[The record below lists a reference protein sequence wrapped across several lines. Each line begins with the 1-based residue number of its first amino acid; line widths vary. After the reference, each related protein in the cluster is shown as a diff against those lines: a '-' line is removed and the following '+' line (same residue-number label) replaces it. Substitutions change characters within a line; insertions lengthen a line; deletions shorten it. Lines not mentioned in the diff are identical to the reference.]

1 MEKVGRGE
9 VEPPEA
15 SKQTQLLSVH
25 TKKKPKPKI
34 REKKSMGD
42 NDKEKLTEKTK
53 N

>member
-1 MEKVGRGE
+1 MEKVGGG

-25 TKKKPKPKI
+25 TKNKKKTKT

-42 NDKEKLTEKTK
+42 KNKERLTKKTK

>member
-1 MEKVGRGE
+1 MEKVGRGG

-25 TKKKPKPKI
+25 TKKNPKTKT
-34 REKKSMGD
+34 RGKKSMGD
-42 NDKEKLTEKTK
+42 KDKENLTEKTK